1 MQLDCSR
8 FLPPRHDGKE
18 GSRLANSPPR
28 ARAEIPHISNQGY
41 PRYRASVSPYNQQK
55 EEEYSRQNIDHVFFL
70 PIFSIMEDNAMLTGI
85 ASTIPMPPIR
95 NLLISKG
102 ICRRTIVSKLTSFFI
117 FMIISG
123 ISPQI

>member
-1 MQLDCSR
+1 
-8 FLPPRHDGKE
+8 
-18 GSRLANSPPR
+18 
-28 ARAEIPHISNQGY
+28 
-41 PRYRASVSPYNQQK
+41 
-55 EEEYSRQNIDHVFFL
+55 
-70 PIFSIMEDNAMLTGI
+70 MLTGI